1 MKKISWY
8 IKKYACL
15 FLLLVFVQNVT
26 ATAYTPHENNG
37 RRMTASGVS
46 AVEGITCAAD
56 YIGGYKIPFGTIIE
70 FPDGQ
75 RFIVQDR
82 FGAGHNNRLDVFM
95 ESYNRAIQFGRRC
108 FDIKVIIPD

>member
-1 MKKISWY
+1 MNKIIWY
-8 IKKYACL
+8 VKKYVYL

-26 ATAYTPHENNG
+26 ATAYTPYENNG
-37 RRMTASGVS
+37 SRLTASGAT
-46 AVEGITCAAD
+46 AVEGVTCAAD

-95 ESYNRAIQFGRRC
+95 ESYNRAIQFGRRN